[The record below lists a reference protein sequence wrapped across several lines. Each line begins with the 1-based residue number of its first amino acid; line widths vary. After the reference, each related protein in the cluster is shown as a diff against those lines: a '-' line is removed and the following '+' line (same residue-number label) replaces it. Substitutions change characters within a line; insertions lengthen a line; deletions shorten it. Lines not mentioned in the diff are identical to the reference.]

1 MNINFECTTCGKCCH
16 DLRLPLCVDEA
27 LTWLDRGGDVQIICE
42 AVPWPEE
49 PPSEDLQAAAKH
61 RRSFPA
67 ISGTLPTRIMVILA
81 GVFTGAC
88 PNLQPDMRCG
98 IYEERPLVCR
108 IYPAEISPFIELVP
122 TRKACP
128 PEAWTTARAPLM
140 REGKLV
146 DSAIAS
152 IAQRF
157 RVVDEADVKTKQWLC
172 SYLQIDAA
180 AWSNEGYVLYSPERK
195 LLRMMLQQAKRAS
208 EPPPPSTNWR
218 YVSNRRSTVEMFLSV
233 DADSV
238 LAEEIASE
246 SFEYL
251 GLFGATS

>member
-16 DLRLPLCVDEA
+16 DLRLPLSVDEA

-61 RRSFPA
+61 RRSFSA
-67 ISGTLPTRIMVILA
+67 ISGSLPTRIVVILA

-88 PNLQPDMRCG
+88 PNLKPDMHCG

-108 IYPAEISPFIELVP
+108 IYPAEISPFIDLIP

-128 PEAWTTARAPLM
+128 PEAWTTVKAPLM

-152 IAQRF
+152 VAQRF
-157 RVVDEADVKTKQWLC
+157 RVLDEADVQTKQRLC

-180 AWSNEGYVLYSPERK
+180 AWSNEGYVLYSPEREF
-195 LLRMMLQQAKRAS
+195 LRMMLQQAKRVS
-208 EPPPPSTNWR
+208 EPPPSSLTWR
-218 YVSNRRSTVEMFLSV
+218 YISNRRSTVEMFLSV
-233 DADSV
+233 GADSV
-238 LAEEIASE
+238 LAEEIASKT
-246 SFEYL
+246 FEYL
-251 GLFGATS
+251 GLFTAMS